1 MRHNYLGLFLA
12 ALLAG
17 VSSLS
22 AQNSMTIKEGAE
34 RVKYNPMV
42 FGAFLEHFDNQVY
55 GGVFSPGSP
64 LSDEDG
70 FRKDVIE
77 AVKELKVP
85 IVRWPGGCFVSGYH
99 WKDAV
104 GPDRQSVWD
113 KAWQVEDPNTFGT
126 DEFVK
131 WCHKVGCEP
140 FICTNA
146 GTGTMEEMSD
156 WVEYCN
162 QTVGKFARQRAA
174 NGSPEPF
181 NVKYWSI
188 GNENWGRHELGEKS
202 AEEWG
207 PLVAESAKL
216 MLSADKNI
224 KLFAAAL
231 PASYWTLPLL
241 EKAGYLLDFV
251 SIHGYWVP
259 HDISKDPT
267 TYLTCMMRTD
277 GPENSISNTIG
288 ILEEAKVD
296 DRIKIAFDE
305 WNLRGWYHPGIGD
318 LKNGYNYA
326 ARRENDI
333 PSTYTMAD
341 AIFSACFLN
350 TCLRHADVVDI
361 ACISPITNTR
371 GPIFVHPE
379 GIVRRTSF
387 YAMKMYSNDLLPYYV
402 PTTNSV
408 GKLVSG
414 DQSTGVLDI
423 LLTSDEAG
431 RKYVCSISNKDPER
445 AVPLTIDFKGM
456 GVKTPKKVSARI
468 LSGKSA
474 LDYNDIGEERVKPYD
489 TTLTV
494 KDGAV
499 TIPAHSVTFLFI
511 E

>member
-1 MRHNYLGLFLA
+1 MKRFVLIALSAFLPFVP
-12 ALLAG
+12 
-17 VSSLS
+17 VSS
-22 AQNSMTIKEGAE
+22 QNSMTVKPGAG
-34 RVKYNPMV
+34 RVEYNPMI

-55 GGVFSPGSP
+55 GGVFCPGSP

-85 IVRWPGGCFVSGYH
+85 IVRWPGGCFVSAYH

-104 GPDRQSVWD
+104 GPDRRSVWD

-131 WCHKVGCEP
+131 WCRKVGCEP

-188 GNENWGRHELGEKS
+188 GNENWGMHELGEKS
-202 AEEWG
+202 PEEWG
-207 PLVAESAKL
+207 PLVTESAKL

-231 PASYWTLPLL
+231 PDRYWTLPLL
-241 EKAGYLLDFV
+241 KKAGYLLDYV
-251 SIHGYWVP
+251 SIHGYWAV
-259 HDISKDPT
+259 HDISRGPG
-267 TYLTCMMRTD
+267 TYLQCVLRT
-277 GPENSISNTIG
+277 GWPEDSINNTIK
-288 ILEEAKVD
+288 ILEEAGMEG
-296 DRIKIAFDE
+296 RIKIAFDE
-305 WNLRGWYHPGIGD
+305 WNLRGWYHPGIGN
-318 LKNGYNYA
+318 LKVGYDYQ

-333 PSTYTMAD
+333 ASTYTMAD
-341 AIFSACFLN
+341 AVFTACFLN
-350 TCLRHADVVDI
+350 TCLRHADKVEI
-361 ACISPITNTR
+361 ACISPIANTR

-379 GIVRRTSF
+379 GIVKRTSF
-387 YAMKMYSNDLLPYYV
+387 YAMKMYSNDLLPYVV
-402 PTTNSV
+402 PTVNV
-408 GKLVSG
+408 VDPLPVE
-414 DQSTGVLDI
+414 DDSTGVLDV
-423 LLTSDEAG
+423 LLTSDAAG
-431 RKYVCSISNKDPER
+431 KRFVCAVTNKHPEK
-445 AVPLTIDFKGM
+445 AEPLTIDFKGM
-456 GVKTPKKVSARI
+456 GLKTPKKVSARV
-468 LSGKSA
+468 LCGDSA
-474 LDYNDIGEERVKPYD
+474 LDYNDIGDESVKPFD
-489 TTLTV
+489 TTMTV
-494 KDGAV
+494 KDGV
-499 TIPAHSVTFLFI
+499 VSVPAHSVTFLFF

>member
-1 MRHNYLGLFLA
+1 M
-12 ALLAG
+12 
-17 VSSLS
+17 
-22 AQNSMTIKEGAE
+22 
-34 RVKYNPMV
+34 
-42 FGAFLEHFDNQVY
+42 
-55 GGVFSPGSP
+55 
-64 LSDEDG
+64 
-70 FRKDVIE
+70 
-77 AVKELKVP
+77 
-85 IVRWPGGCFVSGYH
+85 
-99 WKDAV
+99 
-104 GPDRQSVWD
+104 
-113 KAWQVEDPNTFGT
+113 
-126 DEFVK
+126 
-131 WCHKVGCEP
+131 
-140 FICTNA
+140 
-146 GTGTMEEMSD
+146 
-156 WVEYCN
+156 
-162 QTVGKFARQRAA
+162 
-174 NGSPEPF
+174 
-181 NVKYWSI
+181 
-188 GNENWGRHELGEKS
+188 GEKS

>member
-1 MRHNYLGLFLA
+1 MIIRHLVLSLTAGLLI
-12 ALLAG
+12 
-17 VSSLS
+17 SSTCLF
-22 AQNSMTIKEGAE
+22 AQNSFTIKQDAE
-34 RVKYNPMV
+34 IMEYNPMI

-85 IVRWPGGCFVSGYH
+85 IVRWPGGCFVSAYH

-113 KAWQVEDPNTFGT
+113 KAWQVEDTNTFGT

-131 WCHKVGCEP
+131 WCRKVGCEP

-174 NGSPEPF
+174 NGHPEPF

-188 GNENWGRHELGEKS
+188 GNENWGMHELGEKS
-202 AEEWG
+202 SAEWG
-207 PLVAESAKL
+207 PLVTESAKL

-231 PASYWTLPLL
+231 PSHDWTYPLL
-241 EKAGYLLDFV
+241 KKAGYLLDYV
-251 SIHGYWVP
+251 SIHGYWVW
-259 HDISKDPT
+259 HDPSKTFLD
-267 TYLTCMMRTD
+267 CMMSTD
-277 GPENSISNTIG
+277 DPEGSISTTID
-288 ILEEAKVD
+288 ILKEAGFDGK
-296 DRIKIAFDE
+296 IKIAFDE

-318 LKNGYNYA
+318 LKRGYDYA

-333 PSTYTMAD
+333 ASTYTMAD
-341 AIFSACFLN
+341 AVFSACFLN
-350 TCLRHADVVDI
+350 TCLRHSDVVDI

-379 GIVRRTSF
+379 GIVRRTTF
-387 YAMKMYSNDLLPYYV
+387 YTMKMYANDLLPYVV
-402 PTTNSV
+402 PVDAKV
-408 GKLVSG
+408 GTISLQ
-414 DQSTGVLDI
+414 DDSTKVLDMI
-423 LLTSDEAG
+423 LTTDKTG
-431 RKYVCSISNKDPER
+431 KKYVCAVANKDPEKDI
-445 AVPLTIDFKGM
+445 ALSIDFKGM
-456 GVKTPKKVSARI
+456 GIKAPKKVSAKV
-468 LSGKSA
+468 LSGRSA
-474 LDYNDIGEERVKPYD
+474 DDFNDIGDEHVQPFGA
-489 TTLTV
+489 TLPV
-494 KDGAV
+494 KDGTV
-499 TIPAHSVTFLFI
+499 SIPAHSVTFLFI